1 MSHSSIKSKLQA
13 IVGNKYITDDKVEL
27 YCYSHDFPSRA
38 LSTIDNSYKFMADY
52 IVKPQNSDQIKS
64 VIAFANEEKLKLIP
78 RGAGTSLVGQYI
90 PVEGGIVLDF
100 NCMNNVLEINT
111 EDNYAIVEP
120 GVLYRD
126 LGNQLRDVGRGYWIP
141 CNPGSADVCTIGGM
155 IANDAS
161 GESAIKYGTTR
172 DYVLNMDV
180 ILGSGQEIK
189 LGRLVKKTVS
199 GLDLL
204 SLFIGSEGTLGV
216 ITKSTLQF
224 LALPEAFITVLSHFD
239 SIESAIKT
247 AKEIKDNFT
256 PMSLE
261 IIDQLVINGMNSYL
275 SRLTPKLELKITPA
289 ALMIRLDGDKEIVM
303 NQAKKIAKLISEK
316 GGSSNTGI
324 LKGIEHE
331 YIWKARD
338 GAGPSLMRVLRP
350 FRYARTFL
358 PAVLDFTVPFSK
370 ISVLMQKLDEIMKK
384 NNIACSRLG
393 HLGDGNV
400 HLLGSL
406 ELKSKEDMI
415 KLGKIQ
421 DELIKMTTSFGGS
434 LTAEHGCGI
443 WKAPYLS
450 REHGKDVIEF
460 MRKIKSIFD
469 PNNILNPEKL
479 YFPKGIAQFSNY
491 DMSKH
496 GE

>member
-1 MSHSSIKSKLQA
+1 MSHPSIKSKLQK
-13 IVGNKYITDDKVEL
+13 IVGKKYITDDKVEL

-38 LSTIDNSYKFMADY
+38 LSTLDDTYNFIADY
-52 IVKPQNSDQIKS
+52 VVKPQNSEQIKR
-64 VIAFANEEKLKLIP
+64 IIDFANEENLKLIP
-78 RGAGTSLVGQYI
+78 RGAGTSLVGQYLPI
-90 PVEGGIVLDF
+90 GGGIVLDF
-100 NCMNNVLEINT
+100 NCMNKILEINT
-111 EDNYAIVEP
+111 EDNYTIVEP

-126 LGNQLRDVGRGYWIP
+126 LGEKLKDVGRGYWIP
-141 CNPGSADVCTIGGM
+141 CNPGSADVCTVGGM

-180 ILGSGQEIK
+180 ILGTGQEIK

-224 LALPEAFITVLSHFD
+224 LALPEVFITVLSHFD
-239 SIESAIKT
+239 SIDSAIKT
-247 AKEIKDNFT
+247 AKEIKDNYS

-261 IIDQLVINGMNSYL
+261 IIDQLIINGMNSYL
-275 SRLTPKLELKITPA
+275 SRLTPKIELKITPA
-289 ALMIRLDGDKEIVM
+289 ALMIRLDGEEEIIM
-303 NQAKKIAKLISEK
+303 TQANKISKLISEK
-316 GGSSNTGI
+316 GGASDTRI
-324 LKGIEHE
+324 LKGVEHE

-370 ISVLMQKLDEIMKK
+370 ISILMQKLDEIMKE

-400 HLLGSL
+400 HLIGSL
-406 ELKSKEDMI
+406 ELKSKDDI
-415 KLGKIQ
+415 TKLGKIQ
-421 DELIKMTTSFGGS
+421 DELVEMTTSFGGS

-443 WKAPYLS
+443 WKAPYMS
-450 REHGKDVIEF
+450 MEHGKEVMEV
-460 MRKIKSIFD
+460 MRKIKSMFD

-479 YFPKGIAQFSNY
+479 YYPKEIALFS
-491 DMSKH
+491 K
-496 GE
+496 